1 MQYCYENL
9 NRDYRKPKQ
18 RDMTIK
24 EIRTTLMTTQVTFN
38 IKGISEYQCIDKE
51 TNEYGNALKL
61 FRTCLYVPETQVSA
75 INDRFGFHGM
85 NIQKF
90 GPTSF
95 TVYSFDLLSNR
106 TRSRI
111 KYEDVTIVTD

>member
-1 MQYCYENL
+1 
-9 NRDYRKPKQ
+9 
-18 RDMTIK
+18 MTIK
-24 EIRTTLMTTQVTFN
+24 EIRTTLMTKDKVTFN
-38 IKGISEYQCIDKE
+38 IQGVTEYQCIDKE
-51 TNEYGNALKL
+51 TNEFSYAPKILK
-61 FRTCLYVPETQVSA
+61 TH
-75 INDRFGFHGM
+75 RFGKDSQSTSITCRYGINGM
-85 NIQKF
+85 NVTKF

>member
-1 MQYCYENL
+1 MTTKET
-9 NRDYRKPKQ
+9 RDA
-18 RDMTIK
+18 
-24 EIRTTLMTTQVTFN
+24 LMTKNKLKFN
-38 IKGISEYQCIDKE
+38 IKGITEYQCIDRE
-51 TNEYGNALKL
+51 TNEYGYAPKIFQTNK
-61 FRTCLYVPETQVSA
+61 FDSDEQTTSICCKYGIQ
-75 INDRFGFHGM
+75 GM
-85 NIQKF
+85 NINKF

>member
-1 MQYCYENL
+1 
-9 NRDYRKPKQ
+9 
-18 RDMTIK
+18 MTIK
-24 EIRTTLMTTQVTFN
+24 EIRTTLMTNDEVTFN
-38 IKGISEYQCIDKE
+38 IKGITEYQCINEE
-51 TNEYGNALKL
+51 TREFGYAPKILKTN
-61 FRTCLYVPETQVSA
+61 RRVSDTETTA
-75 INDRFGFHGM
+75 ICCKFGIQGM
-85 NIQKF
+85 NVTKF